1 MNNRRPAPAATI
13 FLLILV
19 LAFSSLPAETH
30 RIVLTRARDGVHVES
45 WRVTSRE
52 LGLRSGAGFSVEKLT
67 LHGGKQEGVDLIVI
81 DNGRLRIRVI
91 PTRGMGIL
99 DVKRGD
105 IRLGWDSPVK
115 EVVHPRHINLH
126 DRGGLG
132 WLEGFNEWLVRC
144 GLEFAG
150 QPGKDS
156 FINNLGETA
165 EMDLTLHGKIAN
177 IPASEVEVLIDEVPP
192 YRIRVRGRVDERMF
206 YGPKLELWTEIA
218 TQPGSNRFTL
228 SDRLTNH
235 GSHDQEFQLIYHA
248 NYGPP
253 LLEEGTRFVGS
264 VSRVYPFNEHAA
276 RDVETFDHYAA
287 PKIGFVEQVYT
298 IYPLADEQGRTTVA
312 LRNQDATRA
321 VSMSYSIAQ
330 LPYLTLWKNTNSL
343 EEGYVTGIEPGTG
356 FTYNRRVERQ
366 FGRVPKLRPGET
378 RHFGIE
384 VAIHEGEAEVSRV
397 LDQISRIQ
405 PGRERILEPTPQ
417 PRVQLLDRSR

>member
-1 MNNRRPAPAATI
+1 MNNRLPTPAAAI
-13 FLLILV
+13 LLLILG
-19 LAFSSLPAETH
+19 LTFGFLPAQPH
-30 RIVLTRARDGVHVES
+30 RMVLTSARDGIHVES
-45 WRVTSRE
+45 WKITSRE
-52 LGLRSGAGFSVEKLT
+52 LGLQSGVAFSVEKLT
-67 LHGGKQEGVDLIVI
+67 WHGGKQEGVDLIVI
-81 DNGRLRIRVI
+81 DNGRLRIRII

-99 DVKRGD
+99 DVKRED

-156 FINNLGETA
+156 FINNLGEAA

-177 IPASEVEVLIDEVPP
+177 IPASEVEVLIDQVPP

-206 YGPKLELWTEIA
+206 YGPKLELWTEMA
-218 TQPGSNRFTL
+218 TLPGSNRFTV

-235 GSHDQEFQLIYHA
+235 GSHEQEFQLIYHA

-253 LLEEGTRFVGS
+253 LLEEGARFVGA
-264 VSRVYPFNEHAA
+264 VSRVYPFNEDAA
-276 RDVETFDHYAA
+276 RDVLTFDQYAA
-287 PKIGFVEQVYT
+287 PEIGFVEQVYT
-298 IYPLADEQGRTTVA
+298 LYPLADEQGRTTVA
-312 LRNQDATRA
+312 LRNQEATRA
-321 VSMSYSIAQ
+321 VSMSFSVAQ
-330 LPYLTLWKNTNSL
+330 LPHLTVWKNTNSL

-356 FTYNRRVERQ
+356 FTYNRRVERE

-384 VAIHEGEAEVSRV
+384 VAIHEGQAEVRSV
-397 LDQISRIQ
+397 LERISRIQ
-405 PGRERILEPTPQ
+405 GDRERILAPAPEPIP
-417 PRVQLLDRSR
+417 